1 MSDAAAL
8 LAAIRARPKDD
19 APRLVYADW
28 LDEYGDPDR
37 ARLIR
42 AQVAVARPSASPEDD
57 DASPLARLRHDE
69 PLLRQWVAAR
79 LTFSRP
85 ITLLTWDRGF
95 VRTVEARS
103 GDFVEVAGDL
113 FRAEPLIATVRLSDK
128 GAVQAHDRKW
138 VWANGGSN
146 RLCELP
152 PGLFDAFPGPVSRQS
167 PDGVLRVREF
177 DTRRSATMALSGTC
191 VAFGRSRAGLPEV
204 TG

>member
-8 LAAIRARPKDD
+8 LATIRARPKDD

-28 LDEYGDPDR
+28 LDEHGDPDR

-57 DASPLARLRHDE
+57 ASPLTRLRHDE

-79 LTFSRP
+79 LTFPRP
-85 ITLLTWDRGF
+85 VTLVTWDRGF
-95 VRTVEARS
+95 VRTVEARCD
-103 GDFVEVAGDL
+103 DFVEVAGDL
-113 FRAEPLIATVRLSDK
+113 FRAEPLIITVRLSDK
-128 GAVQAHDRKW
+128 GATQAHDRKW
-138 VWANGGSN
+138 VWASGGSN
-146 RLCELP
+146 PLCELP
-152 PGLFDAFPGPVSRQS
+152 TGVFDAFPGPVSRHS

-177 DTRRSATMALSGTC
+177 DSRRSATVALSGAC
-191 VAFGRSRAGLPEV
+191 VAFGRTRAGLSEV